1 MIMSFTLDE
10 SGLRSLLKGAVE
22 KQANRL
28 NDEFRNTLNS
38 PLFSWN
44 STTYR
49 RNGEVVTD
57 PRNAIDTRKLLESAG
72 VHRVNDY
79 RFQIIWDVDYS
90 ANVLGNH
97 ADVDLVKYTI
107 RNMP

>member
-1 MIMSFTLDE
+1 MTFTLNQ
-10 SGLRSLLKGAVE
+10 SGMRSLLRGVVE

-28 NDEFRNTLNS
+28 NDEFRTTLDS

-49 RNGEVVTD
+49 RNGEVVGD
-57 PRNAIDTRKLLESAG
+57 PRNAIDTRKLLDSAD
-72 VHRVNDY
+72 VRKVNDFH
-79 RFQIIWDVDYS
+79 FQIVWDVPYA

-97 ADVDLVKYTI
+97 ADVDLVEYTVK
-107 RNMP
+107 NL

>member
-1 MIMSFTLDE
+1 MTFALNQ
-10 SGLRSLLKGAVE
+10 SGLRSLLNGTVE

-49 RNGEVVTD
+49 RNGDIVTD
-57 PRNAIDTRKLLESAG
+57 PRNAIDTRKLLESAD
-72 VHRVNDY
+72 VHRVTDY
-79 RFQIIWDVDYS
+79 HFQIIWNVPYA

-97 ADVDLVKYTI
+97 ADVDLVRYTV
-107 RNMP
+107 NNL

>member
-1 MIMSFTLDE
+1 MTFTLNK
-10 SGLRSLLKGAVE
+10 SGLRSLLTGAVE
-22 KQANRL
+22 KQANQL
-28 NDEFRNTLNS
+28 NDEFRNTLDS
-38 PLFSWN
+38 PIFSWN

-57 PRNAIDTRKLLESAG
+57 PRNAIDTRKLLESAD

-79 RFQIIWDVDYS
+79 HFQIVWGVDYS

-97 ADVDLVKYTI
+97 ADVDLVRYTV
-107 RNMP
+107 NNLT